1 MCAGSALELGHMLT
15 TRNSAA
21 WIALALCVSASRA
34 AANVR
39 GPAQAST
46 MPTAFALASPQSAPA
61 AEPQTSPAA
70 APARDVPAQASASAD
85 EKIASLAA
93 LSDTPK
99 KCGLGAAFHAGR
111 RAALVAEL
119 SRTSSDGIVL
129 VRGLP
134 KTRDYSKFRQD
145 KVFWYLTGIESPD
158 ATLVIDLANKN
169 EILFLPKPSPWSE
182 AWEGELWDCGDEWV
196 KDLSGFRDVRPASEL
211 DKTLRELVARE
222 HVVWISKLPHVELS
236 GCVDR
241 ASPYDL
247 AAEKDPLD
255 GRGSREDALEQK
267 LVELYHA
274 EVRDFAK
281 PLSELRRVKTSEE
294 IDAMRRA
301 ARAGCEA
308 MKEAIRSTQPGAGE
322 WELEAVMS
330 FVHREQGADG
340 PAYHAIVGSGPN
352 ALMLHY
358 SDNGRRLRAGEVVLL
373 DYAPELDH
381 YTSDITR
388 SWPTD
393 GVFTARMT
401 EIYDAVLAA
410 QLAGIAAV
418 KPGAT
423 MRDVHRACLRVLSDH
438 GFAKL
443 MPHGA
448 CHYIG
453 LEVHD
458 VGLSAT
464 PLEPGVAF
472 TVEPG
477 VYDPESGIGVR
488 IEDVVVVTETGC
500 EVLSAGVPKDRAAL
514 VELWREPGLL
524 EARAAPEAKSEAKP
538 APRAVPAPQPAGGRR

>member
-1 MCAGSALELGHMLT
+1 M
-15 TRNSAA
+15 
-21 WIALALCVSASRA
+21 
-34 AANVR
+34 
-39 GPAQAST
+39 PAQAR
-46 MPTAFALASPQSAPA
+46 ASG
-61 AEPQTSPAA
+61 
-70 APARDVPAQASASAD
+70 DDKV
-85 EKIASLAA
+85 ASLAA

-111 RAALVAEL
+111 RAALVAQL
-119 SRTSSDGIVL
+119 TQSSTGGIVL

-134 KTRDYSKFRQD
+134 KTRDYTKFRQD

-158 ATLVIDLANKN
+158 ATLVLDLANKT
-169 EILFLPKPSPWSE
+169 EMLFLPKPSPWSE

-196 KDLSGFRDVRPASEL
+196 KDLSGFRDIRPANEL
-211 DKTLRELVARE
+211 EKTLRELITRE
-222 HVVWISKLPHVELS
+222 RVVWISKLPHVELS

-241 ASPYDL
+241 ASPYDRTG
-247 AAEKDPLD
+247 EKDPLD
-255 GRGSREDALEQK
+255 GRASREDALEQK
-267 LVELYHA
+267 LVELFHA

-308 MKEAIRSTQPGAGE
+308 MKEAIRSTQPGTGE
-322 WELEAVMS
+322 WDLEAVMT
-330 FVHREQGADG
+330 FVHRQQGADG

-358 SDNGRRLRAGEVVLL
+358 SDNGRRLRAGEMVLL
-373 DYAPELDH
+373 DYGPELDH

-388 SWPTD
+388 SWPSD
-393 GVFTARMT
+393 GVFTPRMT

-423 MRDVHRACLRVLSDH
+423 MRDVHNACRRVLSDH
-438 GFAKL
+438 GMAKL

-458 VGLSAT
+458 VGSSAT
-464 PLEPGVAF
+464 PLEPGVVF

-488 IEDVVVVTETGC
+488 IEDVVVVTATGC
-500 EVLSAGVPKDRAAL
+500 EVISACVPKDRAAL
-514 VELWREPGLL
+514 VALFAETGLL
-524 EARAAPEAKSEAKP
+524 EARTTPEPTP
-538 APRAVPAPQPAGGRR
+538 APAPPAPALPRRR

>member
-1 MCAGSALELGHMLT
+1 MLT
-15 TRNSAA
+15 TRTAA
-21 WIALALCVSASRA
+21 VWIAFALCVSASRA
-34 AANVR
+34 AATVQE
-39 GPAQAST
+39 PAQV
-46 MPTAFALASPQSAPA
+46 TAPQPAAAPHAATAPASPSAPA
-61 AEPQTSPAA
+61 S
-70 APARDVPAQASASAD
+70 APARDVSAQTSASAD
-85 EKIASLAA
+85 EKVVSLAA

-111 RAALVAEL
+111 RAALVL
-119 SRTSSDGIVL
+119 QLTQSSTNGIVL

-134 KTRDYSKFRQD
+134 KTRDYTKFRQD

-158 ATLVIDLANKN
+158 ATLILDLANKT

-196 KDLSGFRDVRPASEL
+196 KELSGFRDIRPSNEL
-211 DKTLRELVARE
+211 DKTLRELVARDR
-222 HVVWISKLPHVELS
+222 VVWISKLPHVELS

-241 ASPYDL
+241 ASPYDF
-247 AAEKDPLD
+247 ATEKDPLD

-281 PLSELRRVKTSEE
+281 PLSELRRVKTPEE

-308 MKEAIRSTQPGAGE
+308 MKEAIRSTRPGSGE
-322 WELEAVMS
+322 WELEAVMT

-358 SDNGRRLRAGEVVLL
+358 SDSGRRLRAGEMVLL

-393 GVFTARMT
+393 GVFTPRMT

-464 PLEPGVAF
+464 PLEPGVTF

-500 EVLSAGVPKDRAAL
+500 EVLSSCVPKDRAAV

-524 EARAAPEAKSEAKP
+524 EARAAPETKPEARPEARPEAKS
-538 APRAVPAPQPAGGRR
+538 APHAAPAPQPAGGRR

>member
-1 MCAGSALELGHMLT
+1 MLT
-15 TRNSAA
+15 TRTCVA
-21 WIALALCVSASRA
+21 WISLALCVSASRA
-34 AANVR
+34 AGNVHE
-39 GPAQAST
+39 PAQVSTTPSAAARTAST
-46 MPTAFALASPQSAPA
+46 AAPAATTESAPA
-61 AEPQTSPAA
+61 SASQSASAAAPAS
-70 APARDVPAQASASAD
+70 APARDVPAQTRASGED
-85 EKIASLAA
+85 KVASLAA

-111 RAALVAEL
+111 RAALVAQL
-119 SRTSSDGIVL
+119 TQGASGGIVL

-134 KTRDYSKFRQD
+134 KTRDYTKFRQD

-158 ATLVIDLANKN
+158 ATLVLDLANKT

-196 KDLSGFRDVRPASEL
+196 KDLSGFRDIRPANEL
-211 DKTLRELVARE
+211 EKTLRELIARE
-222 HVVWISKLPHVELS
+222 RVVWICKLPHVELS

-241 ASPYDL
+241 ASPYDRTT
-247 AAEKDPLD
+247 EKDALD
-255 GRGSREDALEQK
+255 GRASREDALEQK
-267 LVELYHA
+267 LVELFHA

-308 MKEAIRSTQPGAGE
+308 MKEAIRSTRPGAGE
-322 WELEAVMS
+322 WDLEAVMT
-330 FVHREQGADG
+330 FVHRQQGADG

-358 SDNGRRLRAGEVVLL
+358 SDNGRRLRAGEMVLL
-373 DYAPELDH
+373 DYGPELDH

-388 SWPTD
+388 SWPSD
-393 GVFTARMT
+393 GVFTPRMI

-423 MRDVHRACLRVLSDH
+423 MRDVHNACRRVLSDH
-438 GFAKL
+438 GMAKL

-458 VGLSAT
+458 VGMSAL
-464 PLEPGVAF
+464 PLEPGVVF

-488 IEDVVVVTETGC
+488 IEDVVVVTASGC
-500 EVLSAGVPKDRAAL
+500 EVISACVPKDRAAL
-514 VELWREPGLL
+514 VALYGETGLL
-524 EARAAPEAKSEAKP
+524 EARAAPAPEP
-538 APRAVPAPQPAGGRR
+538 ALAPASAPTPPLPRRR